1 MSVDL
6 MLDFDDRLEH
16 HVGMSSDAGGM
27 SIDQDG
33 EWDISLFDELD
44 ELGDAEEL
52 LKSLDAMGC
61 ADGAL
66 NLAFDVDVP
75 LWRSEAGGDAS
86 SSCPDGDMAAGSL
99 SPAHTLSSA
108 SSPASLETASPHTP
122 PEDVPSPQ
130 SQPSPQSI
138 CSDSSGFCDFVLE
151 KQATK
156 RTNQASRA
164 KPTQPAKRPVRVT
177 PKLSIQPKPVITAL
191 PLAPKTIIIQPIHR
205 ALPVKP
211 PPITIHPAPPVVH
224 PVLLPQPAQ
233 VLHIQTPPAVPA
245 APPVVTVTLQ
255 SPAGYGSDE
264 DTRASRLQQRM
275 IKNRESASLSRR
287 KKKEY
292 LQMLETR
299 LKVALSENA
308 QLKNENG
315 SLKKQLQGLISE
327 NTVLKAT
334 APKRRAVC
342 LMVLLVFLVFNIGP
356 ISLNSAPGATSLAAG
371 RPAGRHLLGFSPEPE
386 TDPAVDRAEDTVP
399 EEKALM
405 VVKKSPF
412 VFGPPPPC
420 QPPVNRTKCI
430 KMAHDLRGW
439 VHRHEVERNKIQ
451 RMSNSHQRSRS
462 IPKPSEMKD
471 EVALPVQ
478 YRESSAS
485 ATSELQVYYAPHRT
499 YSSFFD
505 ELNRRGD
512 TFYVVSFRRD
522 HLLLPATSHVKGRRP
537 KMSLVLPALKI
548 NDSMIR
554 DQDFEVMMQIDCE
567 VMDTRILH
575 IKSASIPPFL
585 RVNQS
590 HGDTVYNPTP
600 TSSHAPPP
608 VRVLMGSA

>member
-1 MSVDL
+1 M
-6 MLDFDDRLEH
+6 RR
-16 HVGMSSDAGGM
+16 SS
-27 SIDQDG
+27 
-33 EWDISLFDELD
+33 
-44 ELGDAEEL
+44 
-52 LKSLDAMGC
+52 C
-61 ADGAL
+61 AHM
-66 NLAFDVDVP
+66 
-75 LWRSEAGGDAS
+75 RRS
-86 SSCPDGDMAAGSL
+86 SSCPVAVEDAVCSC
-99 SPAHTLSSA
+99 TLI
-108 SSPASLETASPHTP
+108 HHD
-122 PEDVPSPQ
+122 EDVPSPQ

-255 SPAGYGSDE
+255 SPRGTAVTRPASLAQ
-264 DTRASRLQQRM
+264 TRASRLQQRM

-386 TDPAVDRAEDTVP
+386 TDPICLCPRAEDTVP

-478 YRESSAS
+478 YRESSA
-485 ATSELQVYYAPHRT
+485 SELQVYYAPHRT

>member
-1 MSVDL
+1 GLRGSL
-6 MLDFDDRLEH
+6 STSCPSPLPGSGH
-16 HVGMSSDAGGM
+16 HLMSSSCDH
-27 SIDQDG
+27 QK
-33 EWDISLFDELD
+33 DISLFDELD

-52 LKSLDAMGC
+52 LKSLDAMGNPPHPSS
-61 ADGAL
+61 ALGRFIHPGGAC
-66 NLAFDVDVP
+66 NVVP
-75 LWRSEAGGDAS
+75 
-86 SSCPDGDMAAGSL
+86 PTDGDMAAGSL

-122 PEDVPSPQ
+122 PVSES
-130 SQPSPQSI
+130 
-138 CSDSSGFCDFVLE
+138 FCGVFNGAAV
-151 KQATK
+151 ASRVGK
-156 RTNQASRA
+156 RTPNQEVVA

-264 DTRASRLQQRM
+264 DVSVKPASLAQTRASRLQQRM

-386 TDPAVDRAEDTVP
+386 TDPADTVP

-462 IPKPSEMKD
+462 IP
-471 EVALPVQ
+471 VNTHTHTHA
-478 YRESSAS
+478 

-608 VRVLMGSA
+608 VRVLMGSVPAGLHQ